1 MKLILVI
8 VLEVDKN
15 KVNFVFIENGV
26 FVIIIYLIGG
36 FLNRG
41 IVIFMIGVED
51 DKFDEVIDFI
61 KKNVLERKEVLKF
74 ILLFVL

>member
-1 MKLILVI
+1 MKLILAI